1 MAGPEY
7 VKMSGVERYYGQKNF
22 LQSELELLHL
32 VKGFKEYKKL
42 RQEELMLKVSL
53 KSKFSEVLELIKK
66 LEKQLPK
73 TGYKP
78 MVERKKYEG
87 VGKKKMNLS
96 LQEEIIEVQEKLRK
110 LQEGM

>member
-1 MAGPEY
+1 MVGLEY
-7 VKMSGVERYYGQKNF
+7 VKLSGVERYYGQKNF

-42 RQEELMLKVSL
+42 RHDELMLKVSL
-53 KSKFSEVLELIKK
+53 RSKLSEVLELIKK

-73 TGYKP
+73 TDYKP
-78 MVERKKYEG
+78 KVERKHEIG
-87 VGKKKMNLS
+87 GKKKISLS
-96 LQEEIIEVQEKLRK
+96 LQEEITEVQEKLRR